1 MKIAK
6 LIEKKLRDEFKPSY
20 LAVVDDT
27 ESHRGHAGFKEGV
40 ESHFNVE
47 IRSEY
52 FFGKT
57 RLEQHREVHTAL
69 GPEILE
75 KIHAL
80 ALKIS
85 A

>member
-1 MKIAK
+1 MKIVK

-20 LAVVDDT
+20 LSIVDDT
-27 ESHRGHAGFKEGV
+27 ESHRGHSGFTEGK

-47 IRSEY
+47 ISSEC
-52 FFGKT
+52 FLGRT
-57 RLEQHREVHTAL
+57 RLESHRKVHAAL

-75 KIHAL
+75 RIHAL

-85 A
+85 T

>member
-1 MKIAK
+1 MKFTK

-20 LAVVDDT
+20 LSVVDDT

-47 IRSEY
+47 ICSAY

-57 RLEQHREVHTAL
+57 RLEQHREVYAAL
-69 GPEILE
+69 GPQILG

>member
-1 MKIAK
+1 MKIVK

-20 LAVVDDT
+20 LSIVDDT
-27 ESHRGHAGFKEGV
+27 ESHRGHSGFTEGV

-47 IRSEY
+47 ISSEY
-52 FFGKT
+52 FLDMT
-57 RLEQHREVHTAL
+57 RLERHRKIHSTL
-69 GPEILE
+69 GPEILA

-85 A
+85 S